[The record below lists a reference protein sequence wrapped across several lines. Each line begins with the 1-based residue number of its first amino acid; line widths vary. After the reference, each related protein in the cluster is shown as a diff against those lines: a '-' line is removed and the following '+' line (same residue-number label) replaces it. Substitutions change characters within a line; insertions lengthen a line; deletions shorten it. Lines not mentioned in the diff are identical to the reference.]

1 MWQGKAL
8 FFPRQAAQH
17 PVDQPCEGTPFDSLG
32 LLHRLVDGGGIGHA
46 VQIENLVGGTQQQ
59 RPHLGVQL
67 FPGIG
72 KAAPQE
78 VLQGQAALQH
88 PVKDGGGQPRVPG
101 IQPGGT
107 QRLVDDDIG
116 VALVLF
122 HLQQGLGGRVA
133 WDVFHSAPYSL
144 GSGFPMG
151 SVSVNGLPSLSSS
164 GMRLEPLRPTKER

>member
-1 MWQGKAL
+1 MWQGEAF

-17 PVDQPCEGTPFDSLG
+17 AVNQPREGTSLDPLG

-46 VQIENLVGGTQQQ
+46 VQIENLVGGAQQQ

-101 IQPGGT
+101 IQSGGT
-107 QRLVDDDIG
+107 QRLIDDDIG
-116 VALVLF
+116 IALVLF

-133 WDVFHSAPYSL
+133 WGVFHSAPCPWVT
-144 GSGFPMG
+144 GFRWG
-151 SVSVNGLPSLSSS
+151 VYLS
-164 GMRLEPLRPTKER
+164 MACRLYPAAG